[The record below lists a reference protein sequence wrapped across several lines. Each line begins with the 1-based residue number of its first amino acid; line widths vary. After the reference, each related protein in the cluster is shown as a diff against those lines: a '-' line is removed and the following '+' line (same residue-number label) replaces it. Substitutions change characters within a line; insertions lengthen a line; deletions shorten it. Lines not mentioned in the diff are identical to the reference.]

1 MSLPNFYEMLRIQDL
16 KEMIE
21 EEYVYVNEF
30 NTYNMNKRNIN
41 RAESIYQ
48 DRMNALNEGHE
59 EIPLTLVGE
68 PYY

>member
-1 MSLPNFYEMLRIQDL
+1 
-16 KEMIE
+16 MIE

-30 NTYNMNKRNIN
+30 KTYNMNKRNIN

-48 DRMNALNEGHE
+48 DRMNAINEGHE
-59 EIPLTLVGE
+59 EIPMTLVGE